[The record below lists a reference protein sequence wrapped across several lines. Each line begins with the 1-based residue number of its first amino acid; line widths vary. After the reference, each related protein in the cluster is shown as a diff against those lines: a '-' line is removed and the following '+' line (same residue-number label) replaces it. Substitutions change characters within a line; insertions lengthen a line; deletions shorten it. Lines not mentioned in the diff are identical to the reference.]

1 METRFALGAAG
12 GALTVREEGGRAVFE
27 AVLPDDRR
35 GLYKVWLTGR
45 GGQFLLGTLM
55 PENARLRL
63 HRTLPV
69 AELERHGVWPLTG
82 AQARLAFP
90 FGEGESTPPKG
101 WRWEREPGR
110 LLGDRQRGAAFCRFP
125 VRGGKAP
132 AAGRLP
138 ERVPAVGRH
147 PHRLGVR
154 PGRPVGFR
162 RLGRLRPEH
171 RPLSKRTE
179 HRRRVRREPSDRP
192 ENRRF
197 PAIRRGGR
205 AGRADHGR
213 KWIP

>member
-110 LLGDRQRGAAFCRFP
+110 LLGDRLLRQS
-125 VRGGKAP
+125 
-132 AAGRLP
+132 
-138 ERVPAVGRH
+138 AV
-147 PHRLGVR
+147 
-154 PGRPVGFR
+154 
-162 RLGRLRPEH
+162 RLGRAAL
-171 RPLSKRTE
+171 
-179 HRRRVRREPSDRP
+179 RREEDGFSLALPWRAGGEFPLTPLFCFARLERLDGGEWLVFSF
-192 ENRRF
+192 NRRGCPMF
-197 PAIRRGGR
+197 PPGHKDGGG
-205 AGRADHGR
+205 AAY
-213 KWIP
+213 